1 MELQGLWNVF
11 GPDTTTGRQLRS
23 LFGNPDGRNAS
34 KITYPKLRTRPVRV
48 PSSPPQREMRTQ
60 IRYPKFAPSE
70 TNAETLPT
78 RPSRRSALV
87 IKQSVSPDL
96 PSQPEFPTRT
106 KDLSQEKRK
115 LQDAFQFSSSRNSAI
130 TDAMKPEFLGEIKLP
145 VIVDSRNTVA
155 KYH

>member
-23 LFGNPDGRNAS
+23 LFGNPHGRNSS
-34 KITYPKLRTRPVRV
+34 KVTYPKLRTRPVRV
-48 PSSPPQREMRTQ
+48 PSSPPQREKRTQ

-70 TNAETLPT
+70 TNTETLRT

-87 IKQSVSPDL
+87 IKRSSQHDL

-130 TDAMKPEFLGEIKLP
+130 TAAMKPEFHGEIKLP